1 MDHPDYFSVNHL
13 VNMKELFD
21 ARVHLGHHE
30 GAWNP
35 LTAPYIHGLRATQHV
50 INLDK
55 TVECLKVSV
64 SNLCNP
70 LYIGCHVF
78 NYICNVFKV

>member
-1 MDHPDYFSVNHL
+1 MDHPDYFNVNQL

-30 GAWNP
+30 GAWNA
-35 LTAPYIHGLRATQHV
+35 LTAPYIYGLRATQHV

-55 TVECLKVSV
+55 TVECLKVRV
-64 SNLCNP
+64 STL
-70 LYIGCHVF
+70 LYIDCHMF
-78 NYICNVFKV
+78 NYICNVFEV